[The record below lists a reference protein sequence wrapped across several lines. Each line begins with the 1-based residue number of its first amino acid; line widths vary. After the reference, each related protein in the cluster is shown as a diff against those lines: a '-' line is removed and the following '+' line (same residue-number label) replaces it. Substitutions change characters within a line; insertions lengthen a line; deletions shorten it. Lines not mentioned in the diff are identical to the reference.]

1 MKRRVLVGGA
11 ALLALVGL
19 AAGVVSSQ
27 QPNRVG
33 PFMRLKLT
41 HAEKLLGAL
50 AVEDFDTVARESQQ
64 ISLLTNDE
72 QWQVLQTPDY
82 LRHSLEFR
90 DAADRLTKAGREK
103 NLDSATLAYVEMTMR
118 CVNCHKHV
126 RNVKMA
132 LLPFPTRDRQIAAA
146 RP

>member
-1 MKRRVLVGGA
+1 MLGGA

-50 AVEDFDTVARESQQ
+50 AVEDFETVARESQQ

-103 NLDSATLAYVEMTMR
+103 NLDSAILVYLEMSMR

-132 LLPFPTRDRQIAAA
+132 SLSLPTNVRQLAQI